1 VLVPFVSKPNS
12 KKIKSEI
19 KLSPFLWT
27 SKNLIWFLIMAALF
41 RHHHHH
47 IFDVDSIV
55 TDNKLQYDVIFT
67 RGKLKNPQQ

>member
-1 VLVPFVSKPNS
+1 VPFVSKPNS
-12 KKIKSEI
+12 KKIKLEI
-19 KLSPFLWT
+19 KLAPFLWT
-27 SKNLIWFLIMAALF
+27 TVWFLIMTALF
-41 RHHHHH
+41 RHHHHHH

>member
-12 KKIKSEI
+12 KKIKLEI
-19 KLSPFLWT
+19 KLAPFLWT
-27 SKNLIWFLIMAALF
+27 TVWFLIMTALF
-41 RHHHHH
+41 RHHHHHH

-67 RGKLKNPQQ
+67 RGKLKNPQ